1 MEDKTDKQQQFIE
14 LRAKGNSFDNIAK
27 KLKVSKG
34 TLISWS
40 KNFDLEIKN
49 QTSVEMD
56 SLRNKLA
63 LTKKHQLESYG
74 EQLSNIRNELSKRD
88 LSDIKTEKLIEV
100 EIKLLEAVNNLHTE
114 PEFAVEELWS
124 TDRELFSWKV

>member
-27 KLKVSKG
+27 KLNVSKG

-49 QTSVEMD
+49 QTSVELD
-56 SLRNKLA
+56 SVRDRLA
-63 LTKKHQLESYG
+63 LTRKHQLESYG
-74 EQLSNIRNELSKRD
+74 EQLSAIRDEIKKRD
-88 LSDIKTEKLIEV
+88 LGDIKTEKLIEV

-124 TDRELFSWKV
+124 EDRSLFSWKA

>member
-14 LRAKGNSFDNIAK
+14 LRAKDNSFDNIAK

-34 TLISWS
+34 TLTSWS

-56 SLRNKLA
+56 SLRDKLA
-63 LTKKHQLESYG
+63 LTKKHQFESYG
-74 EQLSNIRNELSKRD
+74 EQLSNIREELSKRD
-88 LSDIKTEKLIEV
+88 LSDIKIEKLIEV
-100 EIKLLEAVNNLHTE
+100 EIKLLGTVSNLYTE
-114 PEFAVEELWS
+114 PEFLVEEL
-124 TDRELFSWKV
+124 

>member
-56 SLRNKLA
+56 SLRDKLA
-63 LTKKHQLESYG
+63 LTKKHQLKSYG
-74 EQLSNIRNELSKRD
+74 EQLSNIREELSKRD

-100 EIKLLEAVNNLHTE
+100 EIKLLEAVNALHTE
-114 PEFAVEELWS
+114 PEFSVEELWD
-124 TDRELFSWKV
+124 TDRQLFNWKA

>member
-1 MEDKTDKQQQFIE
+1 MEDKIDKQQQFIE

-40 KNFDLEIKN
+40 KDFDLEIKN

-56 SLRNKLA
+56 SLRDKLA
-63 LTKKHQLESYG
+63 LTKKHQLKSYG

-88 LSDIKTEKLIEV
+88 LSDVKTEKLIEV
-100 EIKLLEAVNNLHTE
+100 EIKLLEAVNSLHTE
-114 PEFAVEELWS
+114 PEFVAEDCWNAG
-124 TDRELFSWKV
+124 RELFNWKA

>member
-56 SLRNKLA
+56 SLRDKLA

-74 EQLSNIRNELSKRD
+74 EQLSNIREELSKRD

-100 EIKLLEAVNNLHTE
+100 EIKLLEAVN
-114 PEFAVEELWS
+114 S
-124 TDRELFSWKV
+124 

>member
-56 SLRNKLA
+56 SLRDKLA
-63 LTKKHQLESYG
+63 LTKNTS
-74 EQLSNIRNELSKRD
+74 SN
-88 LSDIKTEKLIEV
+88 
-100 EIKLLEAVNNLHTE
+100 HTE
-114 PEFAVEELWS
+114 SNYRVLERSFQKEI
-124 TDRELFSWKV
+124 